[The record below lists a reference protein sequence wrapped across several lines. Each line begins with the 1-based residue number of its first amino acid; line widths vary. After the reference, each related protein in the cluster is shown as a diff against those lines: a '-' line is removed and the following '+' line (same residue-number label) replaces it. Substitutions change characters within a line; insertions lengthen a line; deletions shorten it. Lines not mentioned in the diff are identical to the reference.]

1 MILASAHPIFI
12 IVGMGRSSLDQ
23 YSRTRV
29 DRWIPQINRDRVTVA
44 GFPPVIIFSFPFISL
59 DTLTLILSA
68 CAVVHVANQYIT
80 LL

>member
-23 YSRTRV
+23 YNRTRV
-29 DRWIPQINRDRVTVA
+29 GWIPQINRDRVTVA